1 MQTTQLS
8 REHYSIQ
15 DDGEIL
21 KVTIHVPKN
30 YLLMLLLGLWL
41 IFWTFA
47 EISVV
52 TREIPRALDE
62 DLFMWIWLFAFTA
75 GGVGIVVVLLWLAG
89 GKEITEV
96 GIGSIKIKRAV
107 FGLGCTKEYPAK
119 KIGHL
124 RISALS
130 PDIWKSIT
138 WQKERNYWSNIGTI
152 SFDYEWQIIRF
163 GYGIDGTEAREIIE
177 RIIGRFPK
185 YGVRK

>member
-8 REHYSIQ
+8 QERYSIQ

-21 KVTIHVPKN
+21 KVIIPVPKN
-30 YLLMLLLGLWL
+30 YLLMLLLSLWL

-47 EISVV
+47 EIRIF
-52 TREIPRALDE
+52 TKEFHRFLGEE
-62 DLFMWIWLFAFTA
+62 LFTWIWLLAFTA
-75 GGVGIVVVLLWLAG
+75 GGVGVVVVLLWLVG

-96 GIGSIKIKRAV
+96 SIRSIKIKRAV
-107 FGLGCTKEYPAK
+107 FGLGCAKEYPAK

-152 SFDYEWQIIRF
+152 SFDYEWQTICF
-163 GYGIDGTEAREIIE
+163 GYGIDGLEAREIIE
-177 RIIGRFPK
+177 RIIVRFPE